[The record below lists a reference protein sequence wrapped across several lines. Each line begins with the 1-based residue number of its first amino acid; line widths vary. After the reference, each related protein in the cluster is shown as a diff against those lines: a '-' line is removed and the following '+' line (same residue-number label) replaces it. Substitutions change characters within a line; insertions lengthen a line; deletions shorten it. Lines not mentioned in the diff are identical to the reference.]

1 MDFETSRRAVEER
14 KRIKGVTPNQI
25 ISEARKR
32 GESPLSDLYYA
43 GHLDVRDLDEA
54 VSLRNLERVPTDE
67 LLEEFKRRVLKS
79 EAERNSTP

>member
-1 MDFETSRRAVEER
+1 MDFETIQRTVEKH
-14 KRIKGVTPNQI
+14 KRIKEMTPNQI
-25 ISEARKR
+25 ISEARKL

-43 GHLDVRDLDEA
+43 WHVDVRDLDEA

-67 LLEEFKRRVLKS
+67 LLDEFKRRVLKS